1 MYLSLRCVERD
12 VTCRVCNYCVFRISC
27 SRCYRYCWRLN
38 CWSVKESV
46 RPISR
51 LYYPTLPSSRFLLL
65 IKSKQILWRQKYIFL
80 KFHVC
85 GRWYKPLTHAQ
96 EIGASIL
103 HYVLMQVHASA
114 CTKMYAMKLCSFQC
128 KKNVQ
133 IKTCTGK
140 HVRLTNFLSMWYY
153 RCFVLPNFP
162 AHFVVLLSVDCFSC
176 LLQVKCLVLVISMY

>member
-65 IKSKQILWRQKYIFL
+65 IKSKQILWRQKIYIFKVSCL
-80 KFHVC
+80 WQMVQISDTCSRNWCKYIALCFD
-85 GRWYKPLTHAQ
+85 
-96 EIGASIL
+96 AS
-103 HYVLMQVHASA
+103 S
-114 CTKMYAMKLCSFQC
+114 C
-128 KKNVQ
+128 KCLYKNVRNEAVFFSVQ
-133 IKTCTGK
+133 EKCTNK
-140 HVRLTNFLSMWYY
+140 NLHRKARPTYKFLEHV
-153 RCFVLPNFP
+153 VLPLLRLAELP
-162 AHFVVLLSVDCFSC
+162 CTLCGIVIRGLLLLSFAGEMFS
-176 LLQVKCLVLVISMY
+176 ISY